1 MDTGQHH
8 TGSGFR
14 NVHNNNFTLRVET
27 EAHSNK
33 KQANGGWKVELSS
46 SGTYGLMVYS
56 IFEDIY

>member
-27 EAHSNK
+27 EMRPIATRNK
-33 KQANGGWKVELSS
+33 KWWVEGGIVKLRHLWSNGLQ
-46 SGTYGLMVYS
+46 YL
-56 IFEDIY
+56 